1 MFKEELLKGKR
12 ILITGG
18 GTGMG
23 KEIAA
28 KYLELGAELW
38 LCGRRGAVLE
48 STAKELVAG
57 RGGVVRT
64 HSVDIFFFSS
74 RRRHTR
80 FDCDWSSDVCSSD
93 LSTAAITFCASYPMI
108 CRPTSNAWR

>member
-1 MFKEELLKGKR
+1 MFKEGLLKGKR

-18 GTGMG
+18 GTGLG

-38 LCGRRGAVLE
+38 LCGRRGAGLG

-57 RGGVVRT
+57 RGGGVRT
-64 HSVDIFFFSS
+64 HPVD
-74 RRRHTR
+74 HPG
-80 FDCDWSSDVCSSD
+80 
-93 LSTAAITFCASYPMI
+93 AAAGGAVGQRLRGQSGAPP
-108 CRPTSNAWR
+108 RPGQQRPRE

>member
-1 MFKEELLKGKR
+1 MFRKDLLKGKR

-18 GTGMG
+18 GTGLG

-57 RGGVVRT
+57 RGGGVRT
-64 HSVDIFFFSS
+64 PLGDIRGAAAVASVVQRLLDES
-74 RRRHTR
+74 RPPTGPVNH
-80 FDCDWSSDVCSSD
+80 
-93 LSTAAITFCASYPMI
+93 AA
-108 CRPTSNAWR
+108 RQ